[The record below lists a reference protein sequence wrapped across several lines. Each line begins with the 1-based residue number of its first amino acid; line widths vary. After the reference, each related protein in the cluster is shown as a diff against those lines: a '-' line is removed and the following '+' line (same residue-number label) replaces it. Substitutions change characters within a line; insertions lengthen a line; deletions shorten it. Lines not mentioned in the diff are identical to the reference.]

1 MKAAVGG
8 FFHESNSFCSLSTTL
23 KGFKEHTYLDTEN
36 VDEFVNAFADARE
49 ITGFVKALISHDATI
64 VPLPVAMALPS
75 GPVTYDTYAHIKKRM
90 LEELQAT
97 PVDAVFLNL
106 HGAAVVE
113 NIDDTEGDL
122 LKSIRSII
130 GMDIPIFTVLDL
142 HANVS
147 QDMVDMSTVIL
158 GYNTEPHIDILERE
172 TECVDIFYRMKEEH
186 LTLQTV
192 IVQPPLLLPAICTDT
207 TEGAMAPIMRAAFE
221 AETNPEVINVSPFAG
236 FYGSD
241 KYCAGPSVICTT
253 INNRQLAFDIASK
266 ISHLIWQLKDTFFVK
281 LTPIPEIIPYLL
293 LFSRLHDLSK
303 LPANQSVSIHQ
314 NIIKKRDPEL
324 SHQVVVTLHEV
335 SHHGRELLFLG
346 FLQQTVEE
354 HMERLQVEVCR
365 HKTGELPVVI
375 VLINLEELVLVSRYD
390 GEPVLGYRFVELRVK
405 LRETEGVD
413 DIVHIGHHSRR
424 HHVVLCLQLILT
436 GLQSLD
442 ESLLSR
448 GVLDRGS
455 LPVLLFVQPVFGDTL
470 IPCGGGKHTTQ
481 VTAHEEIPLTGCYGI
496 AQDAHLGE

>member
-281 LTPIPEIIPYLL
+281 LTPIPEIIRNLKEHPDKKFAIIDECDDPLGGGPADGTYIL
-293 LFSRLHDLSK
+293 DCLSK
-303 LPANQSVSIHQ
+303 NGINNIGVSTIRDSDLVQQAFSVGEGQYIDGMLGSHTDHLHGSPISIHAKV
-314 NIIKKRDPEL
+314 IKL
-324 SHQVVVTLHEV
+324 F
-335 SHHGRELLFLG
+335 REKIPMSDLYPHITYDVG
-346 FLQQTVEE
+346 KIAVID
-354 HMERLQVEVCR
+354 
-365 HKTGELPVVI
+365 TGYAEVVI
-375 VLINLEELVLVSRYD
+375 TDQKVPTEMIDIFKYLGIDSKKYSILILKGFGHSYKDVFKNAVDEYITAESIGVNNPD
-390 GEPVLGYRFVELRVK
+390 ITKIGDFKK
-405 LRETEGVD
+405 LRHPIYPFD
-413 DIVHIGHHSRR
+413 K
-424 HHVVLCLQLILT
+424 
-436 GLQSLD
+436 
-442 ESLLSR
+442 
-448 GVLDRGS
+448 
-455 LPVLLFVQPVFGDTL
+455 DT
-470 IPCGGGKHTTQ
+470 T
-481 VTAHEEIPLTGCYGI
+481 Y
-496 AQDAHLGE
+496 